1 MKNGESRESILIVDD
16 TPANLEVLIRLFHK
30 EGYRMRALTS
40 GPMALRAMEHEIPDI
55 VLLDVSMPEM
65 NGYQVC
71 QAMKASE
78 SLKDIPVI
86 FISALS
92 EVFDKVT
99 AFESGGVDYITKPV
113 QIEEALARVKTHLA
127 LHHYKQLLEEKNRA
141 LSETLNQLRETQSHL
156 ISSEKMASIG
166 VLTAGIAH
174 EINNPVS
181 FINSSLIGLS
191 KDIRFFLDIQN
202 RYTQLMCHPGKE
214 TLEELEQYK
223 QDHDYEERLEEIVT
237 LTENILAGSKR
248 ISGIVQS
255 LRTFSRPD
263 EHDMKEVNLIEIIE
277 STLVLLHHKVNNRI
291 EIIRQFGEI
300 PPINC
305 FPAKISQVI
314 MNLLTNAIDAIEA
327 KGGSTELEKIT
338 LLTGI
343 RSVKDNS
350 FATVT
355 IQDTGCGI
363 NEETLKKIFDPF
375 FTTKPVGKGMGLGLS
390 ISNEIIR
397 AHGGW
402 IEVTKPEAGGA
413 SFTLFLPQNTTNL

>member
-1 MKNGESRESILIVDD
+1 MKNGEPRESILIVDD
-16 TPANLEVLIRLFHK
+16 TPANLEVLIRLFQN

-55 VLLDVSMPEM
+55 VLLDVNMPEM
-65 NGYQVC
+65 NGYEVC
-71 QAMKASE
+71 RVMKATE
-78 SLKDIPVI
+78 SLKNIPVI

-92 EVFDKVT
+92 EVFDKVA

-127 LHHYKQLLEEKNRA
+127 LHHYKELLEEKNRA
-141 LSETLNQLRETQSHL
+141 LRETLDQLQETQSHL

-174 EINNPVS
+174 EINNPIS

-191 KDIRFFLDIQN
+191 KNIRFFLDIQN
-202 RYTQLMCHPGKE
+202 RYSDLMLNPGKE
-214 TLEELEQYK
+214 SLQELEQYK
-223 QDHDYEERLEEIVT
+223 QDHDYKERLEEIVT
-237 LTENILAGSKR
+237 LTDNILAGSKR
-248 ISGIVQS
+248 ISGIVKS
-255 LRTFSRPD
+255 LRTFSRLD
-263 EHDMKEVNLIEIIE
+263 ERDMKEVDLHEIIE
-277 STLVLLHHKVNNRI
+277 STLVLLHHKVSNRI
-291 EIIRQFGEI
+291 NIIRQFGEL
-300 PPINC
+300 PPVNC

-327 KGGSTELEKIT
+327 KEGSTNPENIT
-338 LLTGI
+338 LSSAV
-343 RSVKDNS
+343 RVVKGNEV
-350 FATVT
+350 ATVT
-355 IQDTGCGI
+355 IKDSGCGI
-363 NEETLKKIFDPF
+363 REEIMQKIFDPF

-402 IEVTKPEAGGA
+402 IEVTRPEEGGS
-413 SFTLFLPQNTTNL
+413 SFTLFLPFNSFKL